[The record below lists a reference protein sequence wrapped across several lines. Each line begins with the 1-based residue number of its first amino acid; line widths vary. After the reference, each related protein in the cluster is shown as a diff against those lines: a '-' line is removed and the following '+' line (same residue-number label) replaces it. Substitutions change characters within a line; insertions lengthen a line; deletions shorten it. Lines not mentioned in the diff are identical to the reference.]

1 MSQLFQDKNRG
12 QRGAKCTNQLSVNFD
27 QQQWIKILSLSNEW
41 DVSPSNVIRRALRRA
56 LITEKP
62 DRPYKKKILIT
73 RREQEALTSEANSR
87 NMCVS
92 SLVRKAITEI

>member
-1 MSQLFQDKNRG
+1 MKLFQDKNRG
-12 QRGAKCTNQLSVNFD
+12 QRGAKCTNQISVNFD

-73 RREQEALTSEANSR
+73 RREQEALNSEANSR
-87 NMCVS
+87 NMCVT

>member
-1 MSQLFQDKNRG
+1 MKLFQDKNRG
-12 QRGAKCTNQLSVNFD
+12 QRGAKCANQLSVNFD

-73 RREQEALTSEANSR
+73 IKEVEALKSEANSR

>member
-1 MSQLFQDKNRG
+1 MKLFQDKNRG
-12 QRGAKCTNQLSVNFD
+12 ERGAKCTNQLSVNFD

-41 DVSPSNVIRRALRRA
+41 DVSISNVIRRALRRA
-56 LITEKP
+56 LMTEKP
-62 DRPYKKKILIT
+62 DRSYKKRVLIT
-73 RREQEALTSEANSR
+73 KKEREALKSEANNR

>member
-1 MSQLFQDKNRG
+1 MKLFQDKNRG

-56 LITEKP
+56 LTTEKP

-73 RREQEALTSEANSR
+73 KTEREAIKSKANSR